1 MALERAAQLKRE
13 QERTTQ
19 QIEQTISAQAMEAQ
33 KTIEGATQ
41 VAVQTQRE
49 VKGLSETAR
58 KAEYTAQI
66 TASKVER
73 QAKDI
78 ARQVQEQKE
87 QSMKEARA
95 MQLVQE
101 KMAEQQL
108 EEAQKA
114 VQSTV
119 NLSQYYEKQLDA
131 VTSKMAK
138 SGKAADNTDTKK
150 YHTGRPIVCS
160 TRPNWWG

>member
-1 MALERAAQLKRE
+1 
-13 QERTTQ
+13 
-19 QIEQTISAQAMEAQ
+19 MEAQ

-49 VKGLSETAR
+49 VRGLSETAR

-66 TASKVER
+66 AASKVEQ
-73 QAKDI
+73 QAEDI
-78 ARQVQEQKE
+78 ARQVKEQKE

-95 MQLVQE
+95 MQSAQE
-101 KMAEQQL
+101 KMAQQL

-131 VTSKMAK
+131 VTK
-138 SGKAADNTDTKK
+138 
-150 YHTGRPIVCS
+150 
-160 TRPNWWG
+160 